1 MSELKTCF
9 KKVDY
14 DLSGLLHYIEIGDI
28 ALPDIQR
35 PFVWS
40 NAKVRD
46 LFDSM
51 YRGFPVGYFL
61 FWENVTGGASK
72 QIGVGAKQRAVARLL
87 IVDGQQRL
95 TSLFAVFRGRKVLD
109 EDYAERQIE
118 VAFRPRDGKFEVAD
132 AAIRRDPEWIPNISE
147 LWSSRSS
154 SRKMVNDFIAKL
166 AEKSPL
172 SDEDEECIAHNLDR
186 LFDLQKYPFT
196 ALEIA
201 ASVDEEQVADIFVRI
216 NSEGV
221 RLNQADFIL
230 TLMSVFWDEGRVALE
245 AFCRASRQAPS
256 LGSPPSPFNHFIQ
269 PDPDQLLRVAVAYA
283 FERGRLKSVYQ
294 VLRGKDMET
303 GEFSAERRDQQFA
316 LLKAAQNEVLHLTHW
331 HQFLS
336 CLIGAGYRTGEMIS
350 SQTAL
355 LYAYAFYL
363 IGRKRFGM
371 PEHQLQRLIGRWF
384 FAASLTGRYTSS
396 PETILDGDLNRLK
409 GIKSADEFAAT
420 LDGIM
425 ASELTNDFWTLTLP
439 ANLDSSSARNP
450 ELFAYMAAQNRLGAP
465 VLFSHKK
472 ISDLLDPSIRSTK
485 KSLERHHLFPRAW
498 LERHGEE
505 DLKRIN
511 QVANFALLEWPDN
524 IDISDEA
531 PSVYVPQFCRRFSAD
546 EWTRMHAHH
555 ALPPDWQN
563 MSYEAF
569 LVERRRLMAAIIR
582 QGFES
587 IQAVGAAVGEG
598 EADANRAP
606 AASLL
611 LPSSSS
617 TAPGAIEKIAV
628 IERSDDDPEDS
639 ANNDAEEGGEPE
651 GELSPARS
659 RRLDY
664 WTALLGLLKERGAMP
679 VNRTPQSTTWL
690 GFPLGRAG
698 LRLWAEIYTRDQ
710 TIGVG
715 ITLRP
720 PHAKHFFKHLH
731 TDAAMIERELGFDLE
746 WQERPGRSHSYL
758 CVFHAGDPK
767 NRADWP
773 RQHEWMSEKLERLH
787 AVFSVRVPQLPE
799 PSALAEEG
807 ASS

>member
-61 FWENVTGGASK
+61 FWENVTGGESK
-72 QIGVGAKQRAVARLL
+72 QIGVGSKQHTIARLL

-109 EDYAERQIE
+109 DDYQDRQIE

-132 AAIRRDPEWIPNISE
+132 AAIRRDPEWIANISD

-154 SRKMVNDFIAKL
+154 SRKMVNSFIGKL

-172 SDEDEECIAHNLDR
+172 NPDDEELIAHNLDR

-230 TLMSVFWDEGRVALE
+230 TLMSVFWDAGRMALE
-245 AFCRASRQAPS
+245 TFCRYSRQAPS
-256 LGSPPSPFNHFIQ
+256 PGAAASPFNHFIQ
-269 PDPDQLLRVAVAYA
+269 PDPDQLLRVAVA
-283 FERGRLKSVYQ
+283 FGFQRGRLKSVYQ
-294 VLRGKDMET
+294 VLRGKDMDT
-303 GEFSAERRDQQFA
+303 GEFSPERRDQQFA
-316 LLKAAQNEVLHLTHW
+316 TLRAAQEEVLDLKHW

-336 CLIGAGYRTGEMIS
+336 CLIGAGFRSGEMIS
-350 SQTAL
+350 SQNAL

-363 IGRKRFGM
+363 VGRKRFGL

-396 PETILDGDLNRLK
+396 PETIMDGDLNRLK
-409 GIKSADEFAAT
+409 EVKDASGFVAVLE
-420 LDGIM
+420 GIM
-425 ASELTNDFWTLTLP
+425 ANGLTNDFWTVTLP

-450 ELFAYMAAQNRLGAP
+450 ELFAYTAAQNRLGAP

-472 ISDLLDPSIRSTK
+472 VSDLVDPAIRARK

-498 LERHGEE
+498 LESEGVE
-505 DLKRIN
+505 DLKQIN
-511 QVANFALLEWPDN
+511 QVANYALLEWPDN
-524 IDISDEA
+524 IDISDTP
-531 PSVYVPQFCRRFSAD
+531 PSEYVPPIQRRFSAE
-546 EWTRMHAHH
+546 EWNRMHELH
-555 ALPPDWQN
+555 ALPENWHQ
-563 MSYEAF
+563 MTYQGF
-569 LVERRRLMAAIIR
+569 LIERRKLMAAIIR

-587 IQAVGAAVGEG
+587 
-598 EADANRAP
+598 
-606 AASLL
+606 
-611 LPSSSS
+611 
-617 TAPGAIEKIAV
+617 
-628 IERSDDDPEDS
+628 
-639 ANNDAEEGGEPE
+639 
-651 GELSPARS
+651 
-659 RRLDY
+659 
-664 WTALLGLLKERGAMP
+664 LKQP
-679 VNRTPQSTTWL
+679 
-690 GFPLGRAG
+690 
-698 LRLWAEIYTRDQ
+698 
-710 TIGVG
+710 
-715 ITLRP
+715 
-720 PHAKHFFKHLH
+720 
-731 TDAAMIERELGFDLE
+731 
-746 WQERPGRSHSYL
+746 
-758 CVFHAGDPK
+758 
-767 NRADWP
+767 
-773 RQHEWMSEKLERLH
+773 
-787 AVFSVRVPQLPE
+787 
-799 PSALAEEG
+799 
-807 ASS
+807 